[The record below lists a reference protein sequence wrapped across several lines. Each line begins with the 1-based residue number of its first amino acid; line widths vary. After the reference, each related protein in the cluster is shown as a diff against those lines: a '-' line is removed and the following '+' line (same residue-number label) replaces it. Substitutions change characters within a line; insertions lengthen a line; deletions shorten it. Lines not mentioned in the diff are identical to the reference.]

1 MAPLR
6 PRCTP
11 PLRHPAQPNV
21 AMATAMLAALS
32 TPPMPEQVQ
41 FGIVGGGYWTERYLM
56 VCRELPERFR
66 ISGMVVC
73 APFHPHPSPHG
84 AATR

>member
-1 MAPLR
+1 MHSLDWQPG
-6 PRCTP
+6 
-11 PLRHPAQPNV
+11 RHARD
-21 AMATAMLAALS
+21 AL
-32 TPPMPEQVQ
+32 PHMPEQVQ

>member
-1 MAPLR
+1 
-6 PRCTP
+6 
-11 PLRHPAQPNV
+11 
-21 AMATAMLAALS
+21 
-32 TPPMPEQVQ
+32 MPEQVQ

-73 APFHPHPSPHG
+73 APHPHPIPCHPF
-84 AATR
+84 ATR

>member
-1 MAPLR
+1 
-6 PRCTP
+6 
-11 PLRHPAQPNV
+11 
-21 AMATAMLAALS
+21 
-32 TPPMPEQVQ
+32 MPEQVQ

-73 APFHPHPSPHG
+73 APFHPQPPQPARGGHAVIRR
-84 AATR
+84 AAAQA

>member
-1 MAPLR
+1 
-6 PRCTP
+6 
-11 PLRHPAQPNV
+11 
-21 AMATAMLAALS
+21 
-32 TPPMPEQVQ
+32 MPEQVQ

-73 APFHPHPSPHG
+73 APISPPPQPTRGGHAVIRR
-84 AATR
+84 AAAQA